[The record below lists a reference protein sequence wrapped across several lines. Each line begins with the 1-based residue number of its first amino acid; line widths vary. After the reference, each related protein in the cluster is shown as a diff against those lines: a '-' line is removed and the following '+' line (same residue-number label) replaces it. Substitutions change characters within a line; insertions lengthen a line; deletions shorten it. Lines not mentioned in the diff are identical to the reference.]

1 MDPDAAVG
9 MRARLKR
16 LAERVLVDG
25 GAARTLR
32 AARGARTLVL
42 AYHNVVRDGDSVP
55 GMSAHLPLSDF
66 RRQMAILAESARVVP
81 LDRVLEPDP
90 PGRRPRV
97 AVTFDDGY
105 RGASRLAVPV
115 LEELGLPATFFLAP
129 GLLGG
134 DAPWWDALPISG
146 WDEFATVFVELQA
159 RDAAVRRWA
168 AERGIRT
175 RTLPP
180 DLQPA
185 SVGEAIEL
193 AGREGLT
200 VGAHSWSHPNLAA
213 VPAEALDRELAGS
226 RQWIAA
232 RFPNAIPWIA
242 YPYGLNSARVRERA
256 AGAGFHAGLTIQGG
270 WFPKNGVDRFALPR
284 LNVPAGLSERGF
296 RLKLSGLFAG

>member
-1 MDPDAAVG
+1 MVPNAAVG
-9 MRARLKR
+9 MRARLKT

-25 GAARTLR
+25 GVARIIRT
-32 AARGARTLVL
+32 ARGARTLVL
-42 AYHNVVRDGDSVP
+42 AYHNVVRDGEAVP
-55 GMSAHLPLSDF
+55 GMSMHLPLSDF
-66 RRQMAILAESARVVP
+66 RRQMAVLAESARVIP
-81 LDRVLEPDP
+81 LACVLEPEP
-90 PGRRPRV
+90 PGRKPRV

-105 RGASRLAVPV
+105 RGALRLAVPV
-115 LEELGLPATFFLAP
+115 LEDLGLPATFFLAP

-168 AERGIRT
+168 AERGIRS

-180 DLQPA
+180 DFQPT

-193 AGREGLT
+193 AGRAGFT

-213 VPAEALDRELAGS
+213 VAADALDLELEGS
-226 RQWIAA
+226 RQWVAA

-242 YPYGLNSARVRERA
+242 YPYGLNTALVRDRA
-256 AGAGFHAGLTIQGG
+256 AAAGFQAGLTIQGG
-270 WFPKNGVDRFALPR
+270 WFPEVGVDRFAMPR
-284 LNVPAGLSERGF
+284 QNVPAGLSTRGF
-296 RLKLSGLFAG
+296 RLKLAGLFAG